1 MASLLATRAARRR
14 GIAFAALLIVSVLLM
29 GMSSNPAVLELQRG
43 LGFALRPVQGALD
56 QVAAGVASIGAAVA
70 EIDQLR
76 LDNDALREEVER
88 LRSDNARLAE
98 IRRENEELTGLLQL
112 QASLDFQTTAA
123 QVIGRES
130 SEVRRLVTL
139 NKGTD
144 DGLSE
149 GDVVVTQGAAL
160 AGRIIGIGPNSA
172 SVLLISDTSS
182 TVIGQ
187 LATSGGTGT
196 VVGQLGGTLVM
207 SDIDSTEQVVL
218 GEEVF
223 TAGIELADGIRS
235 PFPKGLVLG
244 QVVDVRRDA
253 NSVVQTA
260 FLSPAA
266 NLDKLEFVLAI
277 LDYEGGLPPIEE
289 QPQPCTPGEDGTL
302 PEGERPCLT
311 PSPLP
316 TPTPRP

>member
-29 GMSSNPAVLELQRG
+29 GLSSNPAMLELQRG

-56 QVAAGVASIGAAVA
+56 QVAAGVASIGAAVS

-76 LDNDALREEVER
+76 LDNQALREEVQR
-88 LRSDNARLAE
+88 LRDDNARLAE
-98 IRRENEELTGLLQL
+98 IRRENEQLTGLLQL
-112 QASLDFQTTAA
+112 RAALAFQTTGA

-139 NKGTD
+139 DKGTD
-144 DGLSE
+144 DGLSQ
-149 GDVVVTQGAAL
+149 GDVVVTQGGAL
-160 AGRIIGIGPNSA
+160 AGRIVNIGPNWA
-172 SVLLISDTSS
+172 SVLLISDSSS
-182 TVIGQ
+182 TVTGQ
-187 LATSGGTGT
+187 LATSAGTGT

-207 SDIDSTEQVVL
+207 GDIDSTEQVVL

-223 TAGIELADGIRS
+223 TAGTELAGGVRS
-235 PFPKGLVLG
+235 PYPKGLVLG
-244 QVVDVRRDA
+244 QVVDVKRDV

-266 NLDKLEFVLAI
+266 DLDKLEFVLVI

-289 QPQPCTPGEDGTL
+289 QPEPCTPDEDGTL
-302 PEGERPCLT
+302 PEGERPCLS